1 MDPLC
6 CHHLSLFL
14 PSLRPSLWPRTLYPQ
29 GSGHPGSET
38 AQLLSA
44 VPSVYLFGF
53 HHCLSGSLT
62 CRLSRRFYLKNFSF
76 EELFFSA
83 ITALFFF
90 FRSLRAISTARLSVS
105 PHVHLRPID
114 VVVSDGPLTRSY
126 LGAGF
131 VLRCFQHLSCP
142 DAATRLCSWRNNRR
156 TGGLSNTVLSY

>member
-6 CHHLSLFL
+6 CHHLSLFF
-14 PSLRPSLWPRTLYPQ
+14 PSLRPSLWPRTLYRQ

-38 AQLLSA
+38 AQPALCSAFVSIQLSALPVRLSDLSA
-44 VPSVYLFGF
+44 VAAIISE
-53 HHCLSGSLT
+53 
-62 CRLSRRFYLKNFSF
+62 NFSS

>member
-6 CHHLSLFL
+6 CHHLSLFFR
-14 PSLRPSLWPRTLYPQ
+14 PRPSVATDVVSSRKRTSRKRNRATCSLRSAFCVSLRLSPLPVRL
-29 GSGHPGSET
+29 SD
-38 AQLLSA
+38 LSA
-44 VPSVYLFGF
+44 VAAIISE
-53 HHCLSGSLT
+53 
-62 CRLSRRFYLKNFSF
+62 NFSS

-142 DAATRLCSWRNNRR
+142 NAATRLCSWRNNRR